1 MDLILTTSNW
11 LHLNSLIWKNNGFE
25 ITPTYFTAHLISKC
39 IFIEIH
45 KGNIMSSIQI
55 CENGACDFQQIYKD
69 KPIHAENKYFKNI
82 ILTTESQLKWELD
95 NFFCNYD
102 TLYKE
107 VPLTPFIILISITND
122 IKLNLD

>member
-25 ITPTYFTAHLISKC
+25 ITPTYYTAHLISKS

-55 CENGACDFQQIYKD
+55 WENGACDFQQIYKD
-69 KPIHAENKYFKNI
+69 KPIDAENKYFKNI

-102 TLYKE
+102 TLQGS
-107 VPLTPFIILISITND
+107 SID
-122 IKLNLD
+122 PIHHSDKYSQ